1 MDFDRDSLATT
12 CPSLVAL
19 PSLSPA
25 ASELLRGTF
34 EHHGHTPT
42 EDQWTALAALL
53 DTFDA
58 IVMGRDPTPSLYVS
72 ALDPGVGKTSAL
84 LAYLTALL
92 RSPQHSGVGVLVCL
106 SRLTEIKR
114 LAGELKAVGGTI
126 AIRTSDQALDD
137 LSTVADPG
145 QAQVLII
152 TQQRLELI
160 GAGKSLGEIGSLQY
174 QGEVRAL
181 RVWDEAFIPSK
192 LVALSATDIAAQFRW
207 LQSQDQEY
215 QRWAEEV
222 WSMAKQGEDRAVV
235 EVPGTD
241 FFDEKLSLGDAIG
254 ALTKASANKGR
265 DQLADRD
272 KEALKDLWSLAGR
285 AATVRKNGAKSPAL
299 VSFKP
304 TLPKDLLPLV
314 VLDASARVRKTY
326 DLMEQSMPMVRLPTA
341 TKDYSAL
348 TIHVWDKGGGKGSMA
363 RKEHASEIIDVLA
376 DLVERS
382 EPGRQWLVVSH
393 KAGSGV
399 EDMEKTLARRLGP
412 TVSNVGHLTWGSHA
426 ATNDHADADRVFL
439 AGTLFRPASYHEA
452 LARACVMQDPDDK
465 VIDLEE
471 IEELER
477 GEHADLVLQGLC
489 RAGIRRGSQGGST
502 ACEAYLVA
510 TKKSGIKAL
519 LATIFPGC
527 TIKTWKPVAPK
538 LPLQP
543 RKTLRYLTTW
553 AATAEVGGTIRFVEV
568 YQDLGI
574 NQDVFRKQVRGHEGL
589 IQALSKLG
597 IQEDRSGIKVT
608 KYIKVE

>member
-1 MDFDRDSLATT
+1 LA
-12 CPSLVAL
+12 LELFAL
-19 PSLSPA
+19 KL
-25 ASELLRGTF
+25 
-34 EHHGHTPT
+34 
-42 EDQWTALAALL
+42 Q
-53 DTFDA
+53 
-58 IVMGRDPTPSLYVS
+58 LY
-72 ALDPGVGKTSAL
+72 L
-84 LAYLTALL
+84 
-92 RSPQHSGVGVLVCL
+92 H
-106 SRLTEIKR
+106 RLTEIER

-126 AIRTSDQALDD
+126 AIRASDQALDD
-137 LSTVADPG
+137 LSSVADPG

-181 RVWDEAFIPSK
+181 RVWDEAFVPSK
-192 LVALSATDIAAQFRW
+192 LVTLSATDIAAQFRW

-222 WSMAKQGEDRAVV
+222 WSLAKQGEDRAVV
-235 EVPGTD
+235 VVPGTD

-272 KEALKDLWSLAGR
+272 REALKDLWSLAGR

-299 VSFKP
+299 TSFRP

-326 DLMEQSMPMVRLPTA
+326 DLMEQSMTVVRLPTA

-363 RKEHASEIIDVLA
+363 RKGHASEIIDVLA
-376 DLVERS
+376 DLIERS
-382 EPGRQWLVVSH
+382 EPGRQWLVVAH
-393 KAGSGV
+393 KASTGI
-399 EDMEKTLARRLGP
+399 ENMEKALAKRLGP
-412 TVSNVGHLTWGSHA
+412 TVSNVGYLTWGSHA

-452 LARACVMQDPDDK
+452 LARAGVMQDPDDK

-489 RAGIRRGSQGGST
+489 RAGIRRGSQGAST
-502 ACEAYLVA
+502 PCLAYLVA
-510 TKKSGIKAL
+510 SKKSGIKAL

-527 TIKTWKPVAPK
+527 TVKTWKPVAPK

-543 RKTLRYLTTW
+543 SRALEYLDAW
-553 AATAEVGGTIRFVEV
+553 AATAEVGGTIRFATV
-568 YQDLGI
+568 YQALGI
-574 NQDVFRKQVRGHEGL
+574 HPDVFRRQVRGHDGL
-589 IQALSKLG
+589 VQALSKIG
-597 IQEDRSGIKVT
+597 IEEKMGKSNVTRYTKVANSGVLP
-608 KYIKVE
+608 